1 MDQFMADVSDIEDV
15 KMGDEVILIGRDAG
29 EEITMEEL
37 GGLSGRFNYELA
49 CCLSKRVPRV
59 YTKEGKVR
67 YIQDNYKD
75 I

>member
-37 GGLSGRFNYELA
+37 GRLSGRFNYELA

>member
-15 KMGDEVILIGRDAG
+15 KMGDEVTLIGRDAG

-49 CCLSKRVPRV
+49 CCLSKRVPRI
-59 YTKEGKVR
+59 YTKEGKIR
-67 YIQDNYKD
+67 YIQDR
-75 I
+75 